1 MSLKQV
7 LGGLALAA
15 SLMFAPSVGLAQK
28 AGDKP
33 AAKEPAPPAAKDAK
47 PATPAAKDGAKAVTP
62 PAKDAKPAAKEPLDL
77 NTATQAEL
85 EALPAV
91 GEAYA
96 KKIIDGRPY
105 AKKDQ
110 LVSKKIVPAATYK
123 KIKDLVI
130 AKQADAKAPEAKA
143 PDAKAPDA
151 KKPEPKK

>member
-33 AAKEPAPPAAKDAK
+33 AAKEPAPPAAKD
-47 PATPAAKDGAKAVTP
+47 AKAVTP

-130 AKQADAKAPEAKA
+130 AKQADAKAPDAKAPDAKKPEAKA